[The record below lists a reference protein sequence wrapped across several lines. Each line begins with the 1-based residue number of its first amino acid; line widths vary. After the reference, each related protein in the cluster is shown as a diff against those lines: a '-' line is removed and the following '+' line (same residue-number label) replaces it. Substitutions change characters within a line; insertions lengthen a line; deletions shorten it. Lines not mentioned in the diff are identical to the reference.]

1 MLNYEEGMASSVAL
15 SREFDDE
22 TALLSDPARLPAH
35 RHVMVV
41 LHSFADTATGL
52 PSWDFEADIV
62 NPRTMFVVMPYFP
75 KDLKRVLKS
84 TRKHGEVFQDA
95 RAVRVMYHLLL
106 AVRHL
111 KAHAIVHRD
120 IKLDNV
126 LLAKVGTEEEAAVL
140 TDFGM
145 CFDLQ
150 KNRIV
155 DFKVSPH
162 HPQP

>member
-1 MLNYEEGMASSVAL
+1 MQPLPL
-15 SREFDDE
+15 R
-22 TALLSDPARLPAH
+22 LLSLKNESGCTVDP
-35 RHVMVV
+35 
-41 LHSFADTATGL
+41 T
-52 PSWDFEADIV
+52 IV
-62 NPRTMFVVMPYFP
+62 NSRTMVVVMPYFP

-126 LLAKVGTEEEAAVL
+126 LLANVGTEEEAAVL

-145 CFDLQ
+145 CCKCSRSLCALF
-150 KNRIV
+150 
-155 DFKVSPH
+155 
-162 HPQP
+162 

>member
-1 MLNYEEGMASSVAL
+1 
-15 SREFDDE
+15 
-22 TALLSDPARLPAH
+22 
-35 RHVMVV
+35 MV
-41 LHSFADTATGL
+41 
-52 PSWDFEADIV
+52 
-62 NPRTMFVVMPYFP
+62 VVMPYFP

-126 LLAKVGTEEEAAVL
+126 LLANVGMEEEAAVL

-145 CFDLQ
+145 CFG
-150 KNRIV
+150 RIV
-155 DFKVSPH
+155 ILSRFVALFVSLIQKVSLF
-162 HPQP
+162 QTC

>member
-1 MLNYEEGMASSVAL
+1 
-15 SREFDDE
+15 
-22 TALLSDPARLPAH
+22 
-35 RHVMVV
+35 MV
-41 LHSFADTATGL
+41 
-52 PSWDFEADIV
+52 
-62 NPRTMFVVMPYFP
+62 VVMPYFP

-126 LLAKVGTEEEAAVL
+126 LLYRGTKEVRLASKGIYNV
-140 TDFGM
+140 
-145 CFDLQ
+145 
-150 KNRIV
+150 
-155 DFKVSPH
+155 
-162 HPQP
+162 